1 MILAEHSKHV
11 DYLELLLIV
20 ILDAF
25 YLMLYFNDF
34 VLVFFIYRF
43 SWLNSQI

>member
-1 MILAEHSKHV
+1 MIFGEHSKHV
-11 DYLELLLIV
+11 DDLELLLIV

-34 VLVFFIYRF
+34 ILVFSI
-43 SWLNSQI
+43 